1 MFFKVL
7 FLGEGGV
14 GKTSLLK
21 RYVEGTFTE
30 DMKTTVGVDFASCE
44 VGCDGWKATL
54 QIWDLAGQM
63 HFRDLVSYYFAGG
76 RAAIAVFDITML
88 TTMDALEGWITR
100 LYEAEGEIPL
110 VIVGNKGDLRS
121 ILPPAHPFITQE
133 EGRRFAEKYGAPFI
147 EASAKDGNGV
157 SRIFDEVTRLLSER
171 YPGLD
176 DSPPLWD

>member
-21 RYVEGTFTE
+21 RYVEGIFTE
-30 DMKTTVGVDFASCE
+30 DMKQTVGVDFASCE
-44 VGCDGWKATL
+44 VACDGWEATL

-88 TTMDALEGWITR
+88 TTMDALEDWISR
-100 LYEAEGEIPL
+100 LFNAEGEIPL
-110 VIVGNKGDLRS
+110 VVVGNKGDLRGV
-121 ILPPAHPFITQE
+121 LPSAHPFISPE
-133 EGRRFAEKYGAPFI
+133 VGRRFAEKYGAPYV
-147 EASAKDGNGV
+147 EASAKDGSGV
-157 SRIFDEVTRLLSER
+157 PKIFDHITRLLAER
-171 YPGLD
+171 YPTPE
-176 DSPPLWD
+176 DSPPLFG

>member
-21 RYVEGTFTE
+21 RYVDGTFTE

-44 VGCDGWKATL
+44 VSCDGWEATL

-88 TTMDALEGWITR
+88 TTMDALEGWISR
-100 LYEAEGEIPL
+100 LFEAEGEIPL
-110 VIVGNKGDLRS
+110 VIVGNKSDLRD

-133 EGRRFAEKYGAPFI
+133 EGREFAAKYGAPFI
-147 EASAKDGNGV
+147 EASAKDGIGV
-157 SRIFDEVTRLLSER
+157 SKIFGEVTRVLSER
-171 YPGLD
+171 YPRPED
-176 DSPPLWD
+176 TPSPWD